1 MTADF
6 GVNQGLVEE
15 QFLKWVDNPLA
26 VDEAWRSY
34 FEGLEPEELPKLSS
48 AGNILAPVTA
58 VGVLSPAAAPSDGN
72 GAPAGQAAA
81 PAPHEPP
88 EHEGVRNSV
97 LLPPTAE
104 IALDPVLPDNPAI
117 VSRAS
122 FSPSS
127 EVLEATELQA
137 RLSALINAHRVRGH
151 LFADLDPLGLSRR
164 FPDDDFVLKRYGLAH
179 VDPETIFSTGD
190 FAGPAKQPLKTVIA
204 RLKDTYSRTIGVEYT
219 FLEKREARNWLR
231 DRMELTGNHI
241 DLSREQQIRILTKLT
256 DAEIFEQFL
265 HTKYTGAKRFSLE
278 GGESVIPMLDI
289 LTERASELGVEE
301 MVIGMAHRGRLN
313 VMVNIMEMNVRQIF
327 AGFEDDDPE
336 AYVGRGDVKYHLGYS
351 LDRKTASG
359 NDIHMTLAF
368 NPSHLEFVNPVVE
381 GRVRAKQDR
390 KDDTDRST
398 VLPLLIHGDASFV
411 GQGVVAE
418 TLNLSRLK
426 AYETGG
432 TIHVVI
438 NNQIGFTTN
447 PEDSRSTAYCTD
459 ITRMLRCPVF
469 HVNGEDPEAVAQAA
483 TLATEYRQRFHGDV
497 VLDLYC
503 YRKYGHNE
511 GDEPRFTQPEMYAAI
526 DKKQTV
532 REVYIEHLIKTGKLT
547 REQAEEIKV
556 RRQQDLENALEDTR
570 KNGNYNL
577 IPASMLGLW
586 ADYKGGSDLDV
597 PDAVTRFPRKKLDQA
612 LDSLTTYPDWFTPHP
627 RIKRFVLDKQR
638 KVLETG
644 EGVDWGTA
652 ENLAFASLLLEGTRC
667 RLTGQDVRR
676 GTFSHRHAVIFD
688 ENTGRRYTR
697 LGHLSPDQAHL
708 EIYDSPLSE
717 VGVLGFEWGYSL
729 DSPDALVCWEAQFGD
744 FVNVAQVIVDQFIS
758 SSEDKW
764 HRLSGLVMLLP
775 HGFEGQ
781 GPEHSSARLERF
793 LMLCAEG
800 NMQVVNMTTPAQLFH
815 CLRRQVIRPWRKPL
829 IVMSPKSLLR
839 HRRAVST
846 MDELANGHF
855 QRIIPDDPSID
866 PKKVKRVLLCSGKI
880 YYDIVERR
888 ENEDRDDVAIIRIEQ
903 LYPLRANEVQQ
914 CLAAYAR
921 NVDLVWVQEEPWNMG
936 AWYFMRARLPE
947 ILGPEVPLRC
957 IARPESASPATG
969 SGASH
974 KLEQQ
979 MLLNEVFAP

>member
-26 VDEAWRSY
+26 VDESWRSY
-34 FEGLEPEELPKLSS
+34 FEALAPDDWPRITS
-48 AGNILAPVTA
+48 AGTILAPVTA
-58 VGVLSPAAAPSDGN
+58 AGVLSPAAVPTDGN
-72 GAPAGQAAA
+72 GAPLTPQDPDGFA
-81 PAPHEPP
+81 P
-88 EHEGVRNSV
+88 RNS
-97 LLPPTAE
+97 LFLPATAE
-104 IALDPVLPDNPAI
+104 ASFTPHIPGEPETD
-117 VSRAS
+117 SRAS
-122 FSPSS
+122 FPPSS
-127 EVLEATELQA
+127 EVLAATELQA
-137 RLSALINAHRVRGH
+137 RLSALINAFRVRGH
-151 LFADLDPLGLSRR
+151 LFADLDPLGLREVP
-164 FPDDDFVLKRYGLAH
+164 PDEFLLKRYGLDH

-190 FAGPAKQPLKTVIA
+190 FAGPSTDSLSSIVA
-204 RLKDTYSRTIGVEYT
+204 RLKDTYARTIGIEYT
-219 FLEKREARNWLR
+219 FLESREERDWLQQ
-231 DRMELTGNHI
+231 RMESTGNHI
-241 DLSREQQIRILTKLT
+241 DLSRDAQIRILTKLT

-289 LTERASELGVEE
+289 LTEHAADLGVEE
-301 MVIGMAHRGRLN
+301 IVIGMAHRGRLN

-351 LDRKTASG
+351 IDRKTTSG
-359 NDIHMTLAF
+359 KSVHMTLSF

-390 KDDTDRST
+390 KGDHERTT
-398 VLPLLIHGDASFV
+398 VLPLVIHGDAAFV

-418 TLNLSRLK
+418 TLNLSRLQ
-426 AYETGG
+426 AYGTGG
-432 TIHVVI
+432 TVHVVI
-438 NNQIGFTTN
+438 NNQIGFTTI

-469 HVNGEDPEAVAQAA
+469 HVNGEDPEAVAQAV

-497 VLDLYC
+497 VLDLFC

-511 GDEPRFTQPEMYAAI
+511 GDEPRFTQPVMYAAV
-526 DKKQTV
+526 DKKRTV
-532 REVYIEHLIKTGKLT
+532 REVYVDHLKGSGKIT
-547 REQAEEIKV
+547 DQEAEEIKN

-577 IPASMLGLW
+577 IPASMLGHW
-586 ADYKGGSDLDV
+586 TNYRGGEDSSV
-597 PDAVTRFPRKKLDQA
+597 PDADTRFPRERLVEILDG
-612 LDSLTTYPDWFTPHP
+612 LTTYPDWFSPHP

-638 KVLETG
+638 KVMESG
-644 EGVDWGTA
+644 EGVDWGTG
-652 ENLAFASLLLEGTRC
+652 ENLAFGSLLVEGHRC

-676 GTFSHRHAVIFD
+676 GTFSHRHAVIYD

-697 LGHLSPDQAHL
+697 LGHLTADQAHL

-717 VGVLGFEWGYSL
+717 VGVVGFEWGYSL
-729 DSPDALVCWEAQFGD
+729 DSPDALLCWEAQFGD
-744 FVNVAQVIVDQFIS
+744 FVNVAQVIIDQFIS

-793 LMLCAEG
+793 LLLCAED
-800 NMQVVNMTTPAQLFH
+800 NMQVVNLTTPAQLFH
-815 CLRRQVIRPWRKPL
+815 CLRRQVHRPWRKPL

-846 MDELANGHF
+846 LDELAEGEF
-855 QRIIPDDPSID
+855 QRIIPDEASID
-866 PKKVKRVLLCSGKI
+866 ASKVRRLVLCTGKI
-880 YYDIVERR
+880 YYDLLDRR
-888 ENEDRDDVAIIRIEQ
+888 ERDGIDDVGIMRMEQ
-903 LYPLRANEVQQ
+903 LYPLRAQELQAR
-914 CLAAYAR
+914 LAPYPKD
-921 NVDLVWVQEEPWNMG
+921 VDLVWVQEEPWNMG

-947 ILGPEVPLRC
+947 ILGNDVPLRC
-957 IARPESASPATG
+957 VARPESASPATG

-979 MLLNEVFAP
+979 LLLDEVFN

>member
-26 VDEAWRSY
+26 VDEAWRAY
-34 FEGLEPEELPKLSS
+34 FESLTPTDWPQISS
-48 AGNILAPVTA
+48 AGTVIAPITST
-58 VGVLSPAAAPSDGN
+58 GVLSPALLPSDGN
-72 GAPAGQAAA
+72 GSAASLGL
-81 PAPHEPP
+81 E
-88 EHEGVRNSV
+88 EFDRDGGVRDSV
-97 LLPPTAE
+97 FLPPTAE
-104 IALDPVLPDNPAI
+104 TTLAPLVPGE
-117 VSRAS
+117 RTS
-122 FSPSS
+122 FPPSS
-127 EVLEATELQA
+127 EVLAANELQA
-137 RLSALINAHRVRGH
+137 RLSALINAYRVRGH
-151 LFADLDPLGLSRR
+151 LFANLDPLGLHRG
-164 FPDDDFVLKRYGLAH
+164 PPKDEFVLQRYGLAH
-179 VDPETIFSTGD
+179 VDPDTIFATGNL
-190 FAGPAKQPLKTVIA
+190 AGPATEPLRSVLE
-204 RLKDTYSRTIGVEYT
+204 RLKDTYARTIGVEFT
-219 FLEKREARNWLR
+219 FLENQEARDWLR
-231 DRMELTGNHI
+231 ERMELTGNHI
-241 DLSREQQIRILTKLT
+241 DLSREQQLRILTKLT

-289 LTERASELGVEE
+289 LVERASELGVEE
-301 MVIGMAHRGRLN
+301 VVIGMAHRGRLN

-327 AGFEDDDPE
+327 AGFEDVDPE
-336 AYVGRGDVKYHLGYS
+336 TYVGRGDVKYHLGYS

-359 NDIHMTLAF
+359 NSIHMTLAF
-368 NPSHLEFVNPVVE
+368 NPSHLEWVNPVVE

-390 KDDTDRST
+390 KADEHRVS
-398 VLPLLIHGDASFV
+398 VLPLLIHGDAAFV

-418 TLNLSRLK
+418 TLNLSRLQ

-432 TIHVVI
+432 TVHVVI

-469 HVNGEDPEAVAQAA
+469 HVNGEDPEAVAQAV
-483 TLATEYRQRFHGDV
+483 TLAAEYRQRFHGDV
-497 VLDLYC
+497 VLDLFC

-526 DKKQTV
+526 DRKQTV
-532 REVYIEHLIKTGKLT
+532 REVYIEHLVKTGKLT
-547 REQAEEIKV
+547 TEQAEEIKS

-570 KNGNYNL
+570 TNGNYNL

-586 ADYKGGSDLDV
+586 TEYKGGSDLDV
-597 PDAVTRFPRKKLDQA
+597 PDADTRFAREKLDDA
-612 LDSLTTYPDWFTPHP
+612 LDKLTSYPDWFTPHP

-652 ENLAFASLLLEGTRC
+652 ENLAFGTLLLEGVRC

-688 ENTGRRYTR
+688 SETGRRYTR
-697 LGHLSPDQAHL
+697 LGHLSPDQARL
-708 EIYDSPLSE
+708 EIYDSSLSE
-717 VGVLGFEWGYSL
+717 AGVVGFEWGYSL

-744 FVNVAQVIVDQFIS
+744 FVNTAQVIIDQFIS

-764 HRLSGLVMLLP
+764 HRLSGLVLLLP
-775 HGFEGQ
+775 HGMEGQ

-793 LMLCAEG
+793 LLLCAED
-800 NMQVVNMTTPAQLFH
+800 NMQVVNLTTPAQLFH
-815 CLRRQVIRPWRKPL
+815 CLRRQVLRPWRKPL

-839 HRRAVST
+839 HRRAIST
-846 MDELANGHF
+846 MDELAEGAF
-855 QRIIPDDPSID
+855 QRIIPDDPVVD
-866 PKKVKRVLLCSGKI
+866 PSKARRLVMCTGKI
-880 YYDIVERR
+880 YYDLLERR
-888 ENEDRDDVAIIRIEQ
+888 ERDEVDDIGIMRVEQ
-903 LYPLRANEVQQ
+903 LYPLRASELQAR
-914 CLAAYAR
+914 LAPYPKD
-921 NVDLVWVQEEPWNMG
+921 VDLVWAQEEPWNMG

-947 ILGPEVPLRC
+947 ILGSEQPLRC

-979 MLLNEVFAP
+979 LLVDEVFS

>member
-15 QFLKWVDNPLA
+15 QFLRWVDNPLA
-26 VDEAWRSY
+26 VGESWRAY
-34 FEGLEPEELPKLSS
+34 FESLAPTDWPQISS
-48 AGNILAPVTA
+48 AGTIMAPITA
-58 VGVLSPAAAPSDGN
+58 SGILSPAPLPSDGN
-72 GAPAGQAAA
+72 GAGGTPIAAVDRDRGA
-81 PAPHEPP
+81 
-88 EHEGVRNSV
+88 RDSV
-97 LLPPTAE
+97 FLPPTAE
-104 IALDPVLPDNPAI
+104 TALAPTLPE
-117 VSRAS
+117 VRTS
-122 FSPSS
+122 FPPTS
-127 EVLEATELQA
+127 EVLAANELQA
-137 RLSALINAHRVRGH
+137 RLSALINAYRVRGH
-151 LFADLDPLGLSRR
+151 LFADLDPLGLHKE
-164 FPDDDFVLKRYGLAH
+164 PLDDEFVLKRYGLDH
-179 VDPETIFSTGD
+179 VDPDTIFSTGNL
-190 FAGPAKQPLKTVIA
+190 AGPATEPLRSVLA
-204 RLKDTYSRTIGVEYT
+204 RLKDTYARTIGVEFT
-219 FLEKREARNWLR
+219 SLENSEARDWLR
-231 DRMELTGNHI
+231 ERMELTSNHI

-289 LTERASELGVEE
+289 LVERASELGVEE
-301 MVIGMAHRGRLN
+301 VVIGMAHRGRLN

-327 AGFEDDDPE
+327 AGFDDDDPQK
-336 AYVGRGDVKYHLGYS
+336 YVGRGDVKYHLGYS

-368 NPSHLEFVNPVVE
+368 NPSHLEWVNPVVE

-390 KDDTDRST
+390 KGDEERIT
-398 VLPLLIHGDASFV
+398 VLPLLIHGDAAFV

-418 TLNLSRLK
+418 TLNLSRLQ

-432 TIHVVI
+432 TVHVVV

-469 HVNGEDPEAVAQAA
+469 HVNGEDPEAVAQAV
-483 TLATEYRQRFHGDV
+483 TLAAEYRQRFHADV
-497 VLDLYC
+497 VLDLFC

-526 DKKQTV
+526 DRKNTV
-532 REVYIEHLIKTGKLT
+532 REVYIEHLVKTGKLT
-547 REQAEEIKV
+547 VEQAEEIKHQ
-556 RRQQDLENALEDTR
+556 RQQDLETALEDTR
-570 KNGNYNL
+570 NNGNYNL

-586 ADYKGGSDLDV
+586 TDYRGGNDLDV
-597 PDAVTRFPRKKLDQA
+597 PDADTRYPRQKLDDA
-612 LDSLTTYPDWFTPHP
+612 LGKLTTYPDWFTPHP
-627 RIKRFVLDKQR
+627 RIERFVLDKQR

-644 EGVDWGTA
+644 EGVDWGTG
-652 ENLAFASLLLEGTRC
+652 ENLAFATLLLEGVRC

-688 ENTGRRYTR
+688 SETGRRYTR
-697 LGHLSPDQAHL
+697 LGHLSPDQAQL
-708 EIYDSPLSE
+708 EIYDSSLSE
-717 VGVLGFEWGYSL
+717 AGVVGFEWGYSL

-744 FVNVAQVIVDQFIS
+744 FVNTAQVIIDQFIS

-764 HRLSGLVMLLP
+764 HRLSGLVLLLP
-775 HGFEGQ
+775 HGMEGQ

-793 LMLCAEG
+793 LLLCAED
-800 NMQVVNMTTPAQLFH
+800 NMQVVNLTTPAQLFH
-815 CLRRQVIRPWRKPL
+815 CLRRQVLRPWRKPL

-839 HRRAVST
+839 HRRAIST
-846 MDELANGHF
+846 MDELAEGEF
-855 QRIIPDDPSID
+855 ERIIADEPAIDPS
-866 PKKVKRVLLCSGKI
+866 KVRRLVMCTGKI
-880 YYDIVERR
+880 YYDLLERR
-888 ENEDRDDVAIIRIEQ
+888 ERDQVDDIGILRVEQ
-903 LYPLRANEVQQ
+903 LYPLRPNELQSR
-914 CLAAYAR
+914 LAPYPKD
-921 NVDLVWVQEEPWNMG
+921 VDLVWVQEEPWNMG

-947 ILGPEVPLRC
+947 ILGNEQPLRC

-979 MLLNEVFAP
+979 LLIDEVFS

>member
-26 VDEAWRSY
+26 VDEAWRAY
-34 FEGLEPEELPKLSS
+34 FESLTPTDWPQISS
-48 AGNILAPVTA
+48 AGTVIAPITST
-58 VGVLSPAAAPSDGN
+58 GVLSPALLPSDGN
-72 GAPAGQAAA
+72 GSAASLG
-81 PAPHEPP
+81 P
-88 EHEGVRNSV
+88 EEFDRDGGVRDSV
-97 LLPPTAE
+97 FLPPTAE
-104 IALDPVLPDNPAI
+104 TTLAPVVPEE
-117 VSRAS
+117 RTS
-122 FSPSS
+122 FPPSS
-127 EVLEATELQA
+127 EVLAANELQA
-137 RLSALINAHRVRGH
+137 RLSALINAYRVRGH
-151 LFADLDPLGLSRR
+151 LFANLDPLGLHRG
-164 FPDDDFVLKRYGLAH
+164 PPKDEFVLQRYGLAH
-179 VDPETIFSTGD
+179 VDPDTIFATGNL
-190 FAGPAKQPLKTVIA
+190 AGPATEPLRSVLE
-204 RLKDTYSRTIGVEYT
+204 RLKDTYARTIGVEFT
-219 FLEKREARNWLR
+219 FLENQEARDWLR
-231 DRMELTGNHI
+231 ERMELTGNHI

-289 LTERASELGVEE
+289 LVERASELGVEE
-301 MVIGMAHRGRLN
+301 VVIGMAHRGRLN

-336 AYVGRGDVKYHLGYS
+336 TYVGRGDVKYHLGYS

-359 NDIHMTLAF
+359 NSIHMTLAF
-368 NPSHLEFVNPVVE
+368 NPSHLEWVNPVVE

-390 KDDTDRST
+390 KADEHRIS
-398 VLPLLIHGDASFV
+398 VLPLLIHGDAAFV

-418 TLNLSRLK
+418 TLNLSRLQ

-432 TIHVVI
+432 TVHVVI

-469 HVNGEDPEAVAQAA
+469 HVNGEDPEAVAQAV
-483 TLATEYRQRFHGDV
+483 TLAAEYRQRFHGDV
-497 VLDLYC
+497 VLDLFC

-526 DKKQTV
+526 DRKQTV
-532 REVYIEHLIKTGKLT
+532 REVYIEHLVKTGKLT
-547 REQAEEIKV
+547 TEQAEEIKS

-586 ADYKGGSDLDV
+586 TEYKGGSDLDV
-597 PDAVTRFPRKKLDQA
+597 PDADTRFAREKLDDA
-612 LDSLTTYPDWFTPHP
+612 LDKLTSYPDWFTPHP

-652 ENLAFASLLLEGTRC
+652 ENLAFGTLLLEGVRC

-688 ENTGRRYTR
+688 SETGRRYTR

-708 EIYDSPLSE
+708 EIYDSSLSE
-717 VGVLGFEWGYSL
+717 AGVVGFEWGYSL

-744 FVNVAQVIVDQFIS
+744 FVNTAQVIIDQFIS

-764 HRLSGLVMLLP
+764 HRLSGLVLLLP
-775 HGFEGQ
+775 HGMEGQ

-793 LMLCAEG
+793 LLLCAED
-800 NMQVVNMTTPAQLFH
+800 NMQVVNLTTPAQLFH
-815 CLRRQVIRPWRKPL
+815 CLRRQVLRPWRKPL

-839 HRRAVST
+839 HRRAIST
-846 MDELANGHF
+846 MDELAEGAF
-855 QRIIPDDPSID
+855 QRIIPDDPVVD
-866 PKKVKRVLLCSGKI
+866 PSKARRLVMCTGKI
-880 YYDIVERR
+880 YYDLLERR
-888 ENEDRDDVAIIRIEQ
+888 ERDEVDDIGILRVEQ
-903 LYPLRANEVQQ
+903 LYPLRASELQTR
-914 CLAAYAR
+914 LAPYPKD
-921 NVDLVWVQEEPWNMG
+921 VDLVWVQEEPWNMG

-947 ILGPEVPLRC
+947 ILGSEQPLRC

-979 MLLNEVFAP
+979 LLIDEVFS

>member
-15 QFLKWVDNPLA
+15 QFLKWVDNPLT
-26 VDEAWRSY
+26 VDDAWRAY
-34 FEGLEPEELPKLSS
+34 FESLSPADWPQITS
-48 AGNILAPVTA
+48 AGTIISPVTA
-58 VGVLSPAAAPSDGN
+58 VGTLSPAPLPSDGN
-72 GAPAGQAAA
+72 GAGA
-81 PAPHEPP
+81 PASVDGES
-88 EHEGVRNSV
+88 GIRNS
-97 LLPPTAE
+97 LFLPPTAE
-104 IALDPVLPDNPAI
+104 TTLTPPM
-117 VSRAS
+117 REERTS
-122 FSPSS
+122 FPPSS
-127 EVLEATELQA
+127 EVLAANELQA
-137 RLSALINAHRVRGH
+137 RLSALINAYRVRGH
-151 LFADLDPLGLSRR
+151 VFANLDPLGLHDVG
-164 FPDDDFVLKRYGLAH
+164 PHDELVLKRYGLAH
-179 VDPETIFSTGD
+179 VDPDTIFATGNL
-190 FAGPAKQPLKTVIA
+190 AGPATAPLRSVLERI
-204 RLKDTYSRTIGVEYT
+204 KDTYSRTIGVEYT
-219 FLEKREARNWLR
+219 FLENAEARDWLR
-231 DRMELTGNHI
+231 DRMELTRNHI

-289 LTERASELGVEE
+289 LVERASELGVEE
-301 MVIGMAHRGRLN
+301 IVIGMAHRGRLN

-359 NDIHMTLAF
+359 KDIHMTLAF

-390 KDDTDRST
+390 KGDRDRIT
-398 VLPLLIHGDASFV
+398 VLPLLSHGDAAFV

-418 TLNLSRLK
+418 TLNLSRLP
-426 AYETGG
+426 AFETGG

-469 HVNGEDPEAVAQAA
+469 HVNGEDPEAVAQAV

-497 VLDLYC
+497 VLDLFC

-511 GDEPRFTQPEMYAAI
+511 GDEPRFTQPVMYSAVE
-526 DKKQTV
+526 KKKTV
-532 REVYIEHLIKTGKLT
+532 REVYVEHLVKTEKVTL
-547 REQAEEIKV
+547 EQAEEIKV
-556 RRQQDLENALEDTR
+556 REQQRLERALEDAR
-570 KNGNYNL
+570 SNGNYNL
-577 IPASMLGLW
+577 IPASMKGLW

-597 PDAVTRFPRKKLDQA
+597 PDVSTGFPNQGLLLA
-612 LDSLTTYPDWFTPHP
+612 LDRLTSYPDWFTPHP

-638 KVLETG
+638 KVMETG

-652 ENLAFASLLLEGTRC
+652 ENLAFASLLMQGVRC

-688 ENTGRRYTR
+688 SETGRRYTR
-697 LGHLSPDQAHL
+697 LGHLSEDQAHL

-744 FVNVAQVIVDQFIS
+744 FVNVAQVIIDQFIS

-775 HGFEGQ
+775 HGMEGQ

-793 LMLCAEG
+793 LLLCAED
-800 NMQVVNMTTPAQLFH
+800 NMQVVNLTTPAQLFH
-815 CLRRQVIRPWRKPL
+815 CLRRQVLRPWRKPL
-829 IVMSPKSLLR
+829 VVMSPKSLLR

-846 MDELANGHF
+846 LDELSDGEF
-855 QRIIPDDPSID
+855 QRIIPDDPAID
-866 PKKVKRVLLCSGKI
+866 PGKARRVVLCTGKI
-880 YYDIVERR
+880 YYDLLERR
-888 ENEDRDDVAIIRIEQ
+888 ERDGVDDIGIMRVEQ
-903 LYPLRANEVQQ
+903 LYPLRASELQAR
-914 CLAAYAR
+914 LAPYPKD
-921 NVDLVWVQEEPWNMG
+921 VDLVWVQEEPWNMG

-947 ILGPEVPLRC
+947 ILGAEQPLRC

-974 KLEQQ
+974 KLEQE
-979 MLLNEVFAP
+979 MLLTEVFS